1 MSSEEEQNNK
11 HPLKKTE
18 AIQRKNQ
25 ITDEKGN
32 YLVKYNLILCLRS
45 TNDSNPENPNSNFEG
60 YIEILFTY
68 YSTEDIFLNFSGSV
82 HSIILN
88 NKKIEISQKNH
99 RIFLLSSN
107 LLKNSINK
115 VKILFSAKY
124 SSNGMGMHHFIDPTD
139 KNEYLYTQFC
149 PFDCKSVFP
158 VFDQPNIKATLK
170 LSIIAPENWKII
182 SNSKEKC
189 IWKINKNTKKDDKDI
204 EDINNVLSL
213 LNNNEY
219 EFLFKAIFDKNYNI
233 NIFDITKKISS
244 YLYCICAGPFFCIK
258 NPFKYEIPLRIFL
271 RNSLKSK
278 GENKLQFKITMTG
291 MDFYKKFFGI
301 SYQFEKYDQ
310 IFCPE
315 YNFGAMENVG
325 IVTINEN
332 YLYRIEGKQKNKD
345 SIEIFCNTILHELS
359 HMWFGNLVTM
369 NWWDDL
375 WLNESFAT
383 IISYHL
389 QSQLKN
395 KFINIWKTFNNDKN
409 NAYKAD
415 QKNTTHSV
423 YFDINDTEQSDS
435 SFDNIVYYKGS
446 ALLKQ
451 MLFIIGVDNFSKGL
465 KEYFKFFK
473 YNNTTFDDFIN
484 KMSEQLSLN
493 EKNNFDI
500 KNVSKK
506 WLTEIGLTELEPQW
520 EINDDN
526 KIKKF
531 NIIQKACNK
540 KYNNLQYH
548 FFNIKLI
555 YDDEKDN
562 KVFLIKVLPQE
573 ITEISNLVGVPAP
586 KGVFMNFGD
595 YGYFKEI
602 LDNTSFNYFKNNLMT
617 AIKDNLSRQMFY
629 NCVYNLVRDAK
640 ISSLD
645 YLNLVLKYIVDEND
659 TKIFTTALNKVSE
672 LINNYIPKK
681 LFSEYSDKFFDLMQ
695 LLIIKYK
702 KNDINLLINLL
713 DYLVSFANSEINI
726 LKLKEWLVNDK
737 LNLKSNNEEF
747 QLDKDILSNTL
758 RFKICEKIF
767 TLNSINSEEK
777 YSILKKMQEID
788 KNSDRAIREEYTCK
802 AALPDPKIKEEV
814 WNLLTENNNGIS
826 LKNLQAY
833 MFGFQRGNN
842 MELVEKYVKE
852 KFFDVIIKLKKAD
865 YFFLRYFI
873 PLCGPIYYVE
883 DEIIGKI
890 EETAEKVKDSDSCYK
905 LLMELGDDIKRFK
918 KAQDLI
924 K

>member
-68 YSTEDIFLNFSGSV
+68 YSTEDIFLNFSGLV

-189 IWKINKNTKKDDKDI
+189 IWKINKNTKEDDKDI

-271 RNSLKSK
+271 RNSLKTK
-278 GENKLQFKITMTG
+278 GEHKLQFKITIIG
-291 MDFYKKFFGI
+291 MEFYKKYFGI

-315 YNFGAMENVG
+315 CNFGAMENVG
-325 IVTINEN
+325 LVTFDEN
-332 YLYRIEGKQKNKD
+332 YLYYIEGKQKNKD
-345 SIEIFCNTILHELS
+345 CVETFCNTVLHELS

-369 NWWDDL
+369 DWWDDL

-383 IISYHL
+383 IISYFL
-389 QSQLKN
+389 QSEILCDLFKDT
-395 KFINIWKTFNNDKN
+395 WKTFNNGKYC
-409 NAYKAD
+409 AYKED
-415 QKNTTHSV
+415 QKINGHSV
-423 YFDINDTEQSDS
+423 YFDIDDTDQSDS

-451 MLFIIGVDNFSKGL
+451 LIFIIGTENFSKGL
-465 KEYFKFFK
+465 KEYFKCYK
-473 YNNTTFDDFIN
+473 YNNTNFDDFIN
-484 KMSEQLSLN
+484 KMSEQIKLK
-493 EKNNFDI
+493 KNNFDI

-520 EINDDN
+520 EIDDDN
-526 KIKKF
+526 KIKK
-531 NIIQKACNK
+531 I
-540 KYNNLQYH
+540 
-548 FFNIKLI
+548 
-555 YDDEKDN
+555 
-562 KVFLIKVLPQE
+562 
-573 ITEISNLVGVPAP
+573 
-586 KGVFMNFGD
+586 
-595 YGYFKEI
+595 
-602 LDNTSFNYFKNNLMT
+602 
-617 AIKDNLSRQMFY
+617 
-629 NCVYNLVRDAK
+629 
-640 ISSLD
+640 
-645 YLNLVLKYIVDEND
+645 
-659 TKIFTTALNKVSE
+659 
-672 LINNYIPKK
+672 
-681 LFSEYSDKFFDLMQ
+681 
-695 LLIIKYK
+695 
-702 KNDINLLINLL
+702 
-713 DYLVSFANSEINI
+713 
-726 LKLKEWLVNDK
+726 
-737 LNLKSNNEEF
+737 
-747 QLDKDILSNTL
+747 
-758 RFKICEKIF
+758 
-767 TLNSINSEEK
+767 
-777 YSILKKMQEID
+777 
-788 KNSDRAIREEYTCK
+788 
-802 AALPDPKIKEEV
+802 
-814 WNLLTENNNGIS
+814 
-826 LKNLQAY
+826 
-833 MFGFQRGNN
+833 
-842 MELVEKYVKE
+842 
-852 KFFDVIIKLKKAD
+852 
-865 YFFLRYFI
+865 
-873 PLCGPIYYVE
+873 
-883 DEIIGKI
+883 
-890 EETAEKVKDSDSCYK
+890 
-905 LLMELGDDIKRFK
+905 
-918 KAQDLI
+918 
-924 K
+924 